1 MYMYVNVHGYL
12 IGVYTAHVRY
22 MYMYMIPVCVYPQSI
37 NTVYDRRG
45 YREVV
50 ERVAEESMQKAVE
63 EVKAQPDYSSTGEV
77 MYMYMYI
84 HVHVHVHTCTCT
96 YMYL

>member
-1 MYMYVNVHGYL
+1 MYSVHVCDYSFYMYMYMYIHDMIVHVHGYL

-50 ERVAEESMQKAVE
+50 ERVAESRCKKQWK
-63 EVKAQPDYSSTGEV
+63 K
-77 MYMYMYI
+77 
-84 HVHVHVHTCTCT
+84 
-96 YMYL
+96 

>member
-1 MYMYVNVHGYL
+1 M
-12 IGVYTAHVRY
+12 
-22 MYMYMIPVCVYPQSI
+22 
-37 NTVYDRRG
+37 
-45 YREVV
+45 V

-84 HVHVHVHTCTCT
+84 HVSMILYLHT
-96 YMYL
+96 YMYN

>member
-1 MYMYVNVHGYL
+1 MYG
-12 IGVYTAHVRY
+12 T
-22 MYMYMIPVCVYPQSI
+22 YMIPVCVYPQSI

-84 HVHVHVHTCTCT
+84 HVFMILYLHT
-96 YMYL
+96 YMHNELFSLLCDDTQLVYFLPCSG

>member
-1 MYMYVNVHGYL
+1 MYG
-12 IGVYTAHVRY
+12 T
-22 MYMYMIPVCVYPQSI
+22 YMIPVCVYPQSI

-84 HVHVHVHTCTCT
+84 HVFTCIPTCIMNYSVYYVT
-96 YMYL
+96 MLN

>member
-1 MYMYVNVHGYL
+1 MCTLHMYG
-12 IGVYTAHVRY
+12 T
-22 MYMYMIPVCVYPQSI
+22 YMIPVCVYPQSI

-77 MYMYMYI
+77 M
-84 HVHVHVHTCTCT
+84 VLVHVHTCI
-96 YMYL
+96 YDIIPAYLHVHA